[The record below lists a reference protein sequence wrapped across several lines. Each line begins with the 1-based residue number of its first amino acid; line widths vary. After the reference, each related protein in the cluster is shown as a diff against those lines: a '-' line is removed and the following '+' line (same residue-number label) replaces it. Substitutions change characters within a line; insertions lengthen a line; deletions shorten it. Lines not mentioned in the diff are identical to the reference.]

1 MAEQTM
7 VEIVVAALVGFD
19 LNDQLPDYNETLR
32 KAARAAMEAMR
43 KPTEEMLEIL
53 RKQGG
58 IEGYQAMIDAALKE

>member
-7 VEIVVAALVGFD
+7 VERGRDAVYDQCRSCGLEATEREALLIFR
-19 LNDQLPDYNETLR
+19 T
-32 KAARAAMEAMR
+32 AIEAMR
-43 KPTEEMLEIL
+43 EPTEEMLEIL